1 MLIALLADI
10 HANREALVACL
21 AHARDRGAE
30 RLVFLGD
37 YVGYGA
43 DPEFVVDTLAEHV
56 AAGALAVSGNHDH
69 AIAQTHLSMTSDAWT
84 VIAWTRGRLG
94 PSARGFLA
102 GLPLTVAD
110 GERLYL
116 HADGSA
122 PERWI
127 YVTDAAAA
135 ARSLAA
141 TSAQLTFCGHVH
153 VPSLYGITTT
163 GKLTSFRPVAGVAV
177 PLLRQRRWFVV
188 LGSVGQPRDGNPASC
203 YAMLDTARAEITYLR
218 VPYDIDSAAAKIRA
232 AGLPEALAAR
242 LRRGR

>member
-1 MLIALLADI
+1 MLIAFMADI
-10 HANREALVACL
+10 HANREALAACL
-21 AHARDRGAE
+21 AHAHGQGAD

-43 DPEFVVDTLAEHV
+43 DPEFVVETLAECVRQGAV
-56 AAGALAVSGNHDH
+56 AVRGNHDH
-69 AIAQTHLSMTSDAWT
+69 AIAQTQLAMTSDAWT
-84 VIAWTRGRLG
+84 AIAWTRGRLG
-94 PSARGFLA
+94 PAARAFLA

-135 ARSLAA
+135 AHSLGA

-153 VPSLYGITTT
+153 VPRLYCIATT
-163 GKLTSFRPVAGVAV
+163 GKLTSFRPVPGVAV
-177 PLLRQRRWFVV
+177 PLQRQRRWFVV

-242 LRRGR
+242 LQRGL

>member
-1 MLIALLADI
+1 MLIALMADI
-10 HANREALVACL
+10 HANREALAACL

-43 DPEFVVDTLAEHV
+43 DPEFVVDTV
-56 AAGALAVSGNHDH
+56 AACVGEGAVAVRGNHDH
-69 AIAQTHLSMTSDAWT
+69 AIAQARLPMTNDAWT
-84 VIAWTRGRLG
+84 AIAWTRGRLG
-94 PSARGFLA
+94 PAARTFLA
-102 GLPLTVAD
+102 ALPLTIAD

-116 HADGSA
+116 HAEAST

-127 YVTDAAAA
+127 YATDAEAAS
-135 ARSLAA
+135 RSLAA
-141 TSAQLTFCGHVH
+141 TRAQLTFAGHVH
-153 VPSLYGITTT
+153 VPSLYGISLT
-163 GKLTSFRPVAGVAV
+163 GKITTFRPVPGVAV
-177 PLLRQRRWFVV
+177 PLQRQRRWFVV

-218 VPYDIDSAAAKIRA
+218 VPYDIDATVEKIRA

-242 LRRGR
+242 LRRGL